1 MYTFGW
7 HKSPGTLMRI
17 LNNSPKKKSQ
27 KTGAKTI
34 FLVIRNLKN
43 LKNVQVCSA
52 QFSTLC
58 PFFSLSRFIGV
69 IRGEVGCSIQ
79 GCSDNQ
85 TRLTSLKGF
94 TLYYARQ

>member
-1 MYTFGW
+1 
-7 HKSPGTLMRI
+7 MRI

-52 QFSTLC
+52 QFSTPLS
-58 PFFSLSRFIGV
+58 FFSLWNFLSRFIGV

-79 GCSDNQ
+79 GCSDCQ
-85 TRLTSLKGF
+85 IRLTNLKGF